1 MWDMWSGDICET
13 SRGKQGARSWKLR
26 LSQQAHPRLRKDG
39 KEARREGR
47 KQVGGR
53 KEGGRE
59 GEALSQ
65 VPLHTEPPFFNI
77 RIVIGLH
84 LYTVS

>member
-1 MWDMWSGDICET
+1 M
-13 SRGKQGARSWKLR
+13 
-26 LSQQAHPRLRKDG
+26 
-39 KEARREGR
+39 
-47 KQVGGR
+47 GGR
-53 KEGGRE
+53 KEGGRK

>member
-1 MWDMWSGDICET
+1 MGRRQGEREE
-13 SRGKQGARSWKLR
+13 SR
-26 LSQQAHPRLRKDG
+26 
-39 KEARREGR
+39 
-47 KQVGGR
+47 VGGR
-53 KEGGRE
+53 KEGGRK

>member
-47 KQVGGR
+47 KQGGWVEGR
-53 KEGGRE
+53 REGGRE
-59 GEALSQ
+59 
-65 VPLHTEPPFFNI
+65 
-77 RIVIGLH
+77 RR
-84 LYTVS
+84 